1 MKTGVNFS
9 RTPPAPGSR
18 PNGARIKLTAVFWL
32 SVYLALVITP
42 LLVLILAPVPAK
54 GGFLWDSGMGLGFCG
69 LVMLVLQFFI
79 TARLRKP
86 VAPFGIDVIYYF
98 HRYLAYAMLL
108 VVLAHPLLLLISKP
122 AMLTRFD
129 LQSLSWP
136 LLSGVLSL
144 LLLLLVV
151 ISSAWRRQL
160 NIAYDQWRV
169 LHLLL
174 ALAVVVLAFI
184 HMWGIHYYSAPPP
197 VKSLW
202 IAIAI
207 SLALIVLHVRLLRPL
222 RVSRCP
228 WQLAAI
234 RKERGDC
241 WTLTLQPQGHPGIA
255 FQAGQFCWL
264 SINHSPFSMQEHPF
278 SIASAPQD
286 NGSLQFTIKALGD
299 FTQSIGNTPAGS
311 TVFVDGP
318 YGVFSCERHEDAAGY
333 IFISGGIGLA
343 PMLGMLQALAQKSDA
358 RPHILFTAHSEWD
371 RIPRREE
378 IFALTEK
385 LQLTIVPI
393 LEHTPPDWE
402 GEQGYLDLEM
412 LKRYLPE
419 NFRDYEVFMCGPQA
433 MLDAARKSLRQL
445 QMPAAQIHSEL
456 FDMA

>member
-1 MKTGVNFS
+1 MKKGVNFS
-9 RTPPAPGSR
+9 HTPPLPGLR
-18 PNGARIKLTAVFWL
+18 PNATRIKFTAAFWL
-32 SVYLALVITP
+32 SVYLALVIAP
-42 LLVLILAPVPAK
+42 LLILILAPVPAK
-54 GGFLWDSGMGLGFCG
+54 GGFLWDIGIGLGFCG

-160 NIAYDQWRV
+160 NIAYDQWRL

-174 ALAVVVLAFI
+174 ALAVVMLAFI
-184 HMWGIHYYSAPPP
+184 HMRGIHYYSALPSI
-197 VKSLW
+197 KSLW
-202 IAIAI
+202 IAIAV
-207 SLALIVLHVRLLRPL
+207 SLTLIVLHVRLLRPL
-222 RVSRCP
+222 LVSRRP
-228 WQLAAI
+228 WQLSAV
-234 RKERGDC
+234 RKEQGDC
-241 WTLTLQPQGHPGIA
+241 WTLTLQPQGHQGIA

-286 NGSLQFTIKALGD
+286 NGLLRFTIKELGD
-299 FTQSIGNTPAGS
+299 FTKSIGATPAGS

-318 YGVFSCERHEDAAGY
+318 YGVFTCERHDEAAGY

-343 PMLGMLQALAQKSDA
+343 PVLGMLQALAQKIA
-358 RPHILFTAHSEWD
+358 R
-371 RIPRREE
+371 
-378 IFALTEK
+378 
-385 LQLTIVPI
+385 
-393 LEHTPPDWE
+393 
-402 GEQGYLDLEM
+402 
-412 LKRYLPE
+412 
-419 NFRDYEVFMCGPQA
+419 
-433 MLDAARKSLRQL
+433 DAAEQL
-445 QMPAAQIHSEL
+445 HQALGEHIAQ
-456 FDMA
+456 